1 MVAVFDPGALAY
13 DWGVLQ
19 PYVLHGW
26 ITTPGSEWLVADPY
40 RIPALEDYCKTLPDL
55 APTEETACFA
65 ETRHDSQDI
74 FASLPAE
81 LMHVLLD
88 FMLVSDVL
96 SLRRA
101 STSVRGLD
109 LDRLFWKNRF
119 SQDLPYVF
127 ELRDALEDQHA
138 SSMVDWESVYKQV
151 DDFGK
156 DAANPL
162 SLGLQNRRRIWE
174 LVDQIVT
181 PYLNR
186 MSLIKAT

>member
-1 MVAVFDPGALAY
+1 MVAVFDPHAPAY

-40 RIPALEDYCKTLPDL
+40 RIPALEGYCKNLPNI
-55 APTEETACFA
+55 APAEGTARYS
-65 ETRHDSQDI
+65 ETRHASQDI

-81 LMHVLLD
+81 LTHILLD
-88 FMLVSDVL
+88 FMPVSDVL

-101 STSVRGLD
+101 SSSVRGLD
-109 LDRLFWKNRF
+109 LDRLFWKTRF
-119 SQDLPYVF
+119 SQDLPFVF

-138 SSMVDWESVYKQV
+138 SSIVDWESVYKHV
-151 DDFGK
+151 NEFGK

-162 SLGLQNRRRIWE
+162 SLGLQNRSRIWD
-174 LVDQIVT
+174 LVGQIVM
-181 PYLNR
+181 PYFHRL
-186 MSLIKAT
+186 SLMKTN